1 VSPFEKWVPIWLNQQ
16 PKPWQNIEQARLN
29 LHEEIVMIA
38 AKDQER
44 HFTPEEYFA
53 WEEQQLERHELID
66 GRVYAM
72 GGGPKIPKNPKN
84 HSAIAVNC
92 LLLITPHL
100 RGSKCS
106 VFNSDLKV
114 KILDTSNY
122 TYPDLSVTCDD
133 RDRENAF
140 YITYP
145 CLIFEA
151 LSDSTEAYDR
161 GKKFEKYRRNP
172 NLVDYVL
179 VSSDETAIDIYHKND
194 AGDWLIL
201 SYRLGDR
208 VELKSIGLSLPIE
221 QFYEENVF
229 EKQS

>member
-1 VSPFEKWVPIWLNQQ
+1 MG
-16 PKPWQNIEQARLN
+16 
-29 LHEEIVMIA
+29 MIA
-38 AKDQER
+38 VRDSDR
-44 HFTPEEYFA
+44 YFTPEDYFV

-72 GGGPKIPKNPKN
+72 TGGTQN
-84 HSAIAVNC
+84 HSEIKLNIGSLVK
-92 LLLITPHL
+92 PHL
-100 RGSKCS
+100 RGSRCR

-114 KILDTSNY
+114 NILNTSNY

-133 RDRENAF
+133 RDRENAM

-145 CLIFEA
+145 CLIVEV

-179 VSSDETAIDIYHKND
+179 ASSDEMAIDIYHKKD
-194 AGDWLIL
+194 TGEWVIL
-201 SYRLGDR
+201 SYRSGDL
-208 VELKSIGLSLPIE
+208 VELKSIDLSVPIE
-221 QFYEENVF
+221 QFYEEIVF
-229 EKQS
+229 DVLPAGG